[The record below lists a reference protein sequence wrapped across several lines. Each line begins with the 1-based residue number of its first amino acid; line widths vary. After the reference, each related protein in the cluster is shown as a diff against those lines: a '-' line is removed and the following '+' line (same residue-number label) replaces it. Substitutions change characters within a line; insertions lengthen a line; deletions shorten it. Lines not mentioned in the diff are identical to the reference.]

1 MQMNNDHS
9 KRHHYYR
16 NKVMFFKI
24 SFYVKFFLHAASN
37 YGKFHNRKK
46 YIWTAHPLNGFDFT
60 KPYLYQGEC
69 RCKVLCTCKNH
80 RILYSFGRGGLN
92 IQRKAFVCVFFP
104 FTFKDDQT
112 NSWNTLYP
120 RTLSQDPTLDERI
133 VNMPY
138 AGITRRD
145 VFRPGPLN

>member
-1 MQMNNDHS
+1 MVSISQSLTYIKGNVDVRYS
-9 KRHHYYR
+9 
-16 NKVMFFKI
+16 VLAKI
-24 SFYVKFFLHAASN
+24 IEFYTVS
-37 YGKFHNRKK
+37 G
-46 YIWTAHPLNGFDFT
+46 G
-60 KPYLYQGEC
+60 
-69 RCKVLCTCKNH
+69 
-80 RILYSFGRGGLN
+80 GGLN

-133 VNMPY
+133 ENMPY
-138 AGITRRD
+138 ARTTRRD

>member
-1 MQMNNDHS
+1 MSNIFYMQLQITENFTIDKNTSEQHTREMVSISQSLTYIKGNVDVRYS
-9 KRHHYYR
+9 
-16 NKVMFFKI
+16 VLAKI
-24 SFYVKFFLHAASN
+24 IEFYTVS
-37 YGKFHNRKK
+37 G
-46 YIWTAHPLNGFDFT
+46 G
-60 KPYLYQGEC
+60 
-69 RCKVLCTCKNH
+69 
-80 RILYSFGRGGLN
+80 GGLN

-133 VNMPY
+133 ENMPY